1 MGHFYIV
8 RLNNYLIHLA
18 HRSIDNWCYWS
29 NHKVCIQ
36 SCWDVVFVIALFAMY
51 HRKIMAEVNGLPS
64 FINYFTVINLFY
76 FLEELSVLSLLLSLM
91 LNVW

>member
-8 RLNNYLIHLA
+8 SLNNYLIHLA

-51 HRKIMAEVNGLPS
+51 HRKIMA
-64 FINYFTVINLFY
+64 
-76 FLEELSVLSLLLSLM
+76 FLVLSTTSPLSICFIF
-91 LNVW
+91 